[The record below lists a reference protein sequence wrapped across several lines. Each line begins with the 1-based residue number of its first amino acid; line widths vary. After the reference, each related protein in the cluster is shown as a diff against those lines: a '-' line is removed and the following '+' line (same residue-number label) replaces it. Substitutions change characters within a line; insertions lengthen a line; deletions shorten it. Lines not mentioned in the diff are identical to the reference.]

1 MTEQYPEFPQENRI
15 DLHKGSEDLLPF
27 KIVEARNEV
36 GAAYAFKERAAP
48 ESYEV
53 PTIEAPL
60 ELQTTPERDFAIG
73 VGETIRYVRQHR
85 EE

>member
-1 MTEQYPEFPQENRI
+1 MTEQYPQFPQENRI

-27 KIVEARNEV
+27 KVVEARNEV
-36 GAAYAFKERAAP
+36 GEAYASSSAS
-48 ESYEV
+48 ESYAI
-53 PTIEAPL
+53 PSAEAPVEL
-60 ELQTTPERDFAIG
+60 EKVTERDFAIG